1 MLTLPPF
8 KSTKDISAIQDLY
21 FKIADYVPDNK
32 VSDIILPPFKTN
44 TKIFHEILLKLNTLN
59 DLDSDK
65 FFRITAAETKEQIIK
80 RTERTQSGN
89 YRILVIQDIKKD
101 EPLLNDLRD
110 LQERNTP
117 LQGLEELLKRENN
130 AEIVA
135 YKIKTNIVI
144 GSTKQLTT
152 KQWLIIY
159 ILQYQIFRSQ
169 YTTPMERYAKLLDA
183 LIDENIEKANQYID
197 EILADKYITDN
208 YAEKLG
214 NVFKYNKEQ
223 RLDNIKSQIDYTRTT
238 LQNLVE
244 QYNERQRDLENQL
257 ENYERIKNENKKVP
271 AINIG
276 RHIIE
281 NKNITRAQQF
291 TDHIQLTYLTPLI
304 NFNEDAAEDAA
315 VKRSQFAKDIINTM
329 INGKYTLYTECVI
342 DIYEDM
348 SIQAQRS
355 AATYHQFIGQPHLD
369 NYACYGDHID
379 YINQFADNFNI
390 IGLIDQVTEMAMNMN
405 FRDGVVTDQLMGILS
420 THQDMKTWKNNE
432 TGEYVS
438 TREIMEE
445 LYGKTETDTGRD

>member
-8 KSTKDISAIQDLY
+8 KSAKDISAIQDLY
-21 FKIADYVPDNK
+21 FKIADYIPNNK
-32 VSDIILPPFKTN
+32 VSNVIASPFKTN

-59 DLDSDK
+59 DLDSDRR
-65 FFRITAAETKEQIIK
+65 FRITTAETKEKIIK
-80 RTERTQSGN
+80 RTETTQADN
-89 YRILVIQDIKKD
+89 YRILAIQDIKD
-101 EPLLNDLRD
+101 ESLLNDVRD

-135 YKIKTNIVI
+135 YKVKSNLVI

-159 ILQYQIFRSQ
+159 RLQYQIFRSQ
-169 YTTPMERYAKLLDA
+169 YTTPMARYAELLDA

-197 EILADKYITDN
+197 EILADKSITDN

-223 RLDNIKSQIDYTRTT
+223 RLDNIKSQIDYIRTT

-291 TDHIQLTYLTPLI
+291 NDHIQLTYLTPLI

-342 DIYEDM
+342 VIYEDM

>member
-8 KSTKDISAIQDLY
+8 KSAKDISAIQELY
-21 FKIADYVPDNK
+21 FKIADYIPDNK
-32 VSDIILPPFKTN
+32 ISNIIASPFKTN

-59 DLDSDK
+59 DLDSDRR
-65 FFRITAAETKEQIIK
+65 FRITTAETKEKIIR
-80 RTERTQSGN
+80 RTETTLADN
-89 YRILVIQDIKKD
+89 YRILAIQDIKD
-101 EPLLNDLRD
+101 ESLLNDVRD

-117 LQGLEELLKRENN
+117 LQGLEELLKKENN

-135 YKIKTNIVI
+135 YKVKSNLVI

-159 ILQYQIFRSQ
+159 RLQYQIFRSQ
-169 YTTPMERYAKLLDA
+169 YTTPMARYAELLDA

-197 EILADKYITDN
+197 EILADKSITNN

-271 AINIG
+271 AIDIG

-342 DIYEDM
+342 VIYEDM

>member
-8 KSTKDISAIQDLY
+8 KSAKDISAIQDLY
-21 FKIADYVPDNK
+21 FKIADYIPDNK

-59 DLDSDK
+59 DLDSDRR
-65 FFRITAAETKEQIIK
+65 FRITTAETKEKIIR
-80 RTERTQSGN
+80 RTETTLADN
-89 YRILVIQDIKKD
+89 YRILAIQDIKD
-101 EPLLNDLRD
+101 ESLLNDVRD

-135 YKIKTNIVI
+135 YKVKSNLVI

-159 ILQYQIFRSQ
+159 RLQYQIFRSQ
-169 YTTPMERYAKLLDA
+169 YTTPMARYAELLDA

-197 EILADKYITDN
+197 EILADKSITDN

-257 ENYERIKNENKKVP
+257 KNYERIKNENKKVP

-315 VKRSQFAKDIINTM
+315 VKRSQFAKDVINTM

-342 DIYEDM
+342 VIYEDM

>member
-8 KSTKDISAIQDLY
+8 KSAKDISAIQDLY
-21 FKIADYVPDNK
+21 FKIADYIPDNK

-59 DLDSDK
+59 DLDSDRR
-65 FFRITAAETKEQIIK
+65 FRITTAETKEKIIK
-80 RTERTQSGN
+80 RTETTQADN
-89 YRILVIQDIKKD
+89 YRILAIQDIKD
-101 EPLLNDLRD
+101 ESLLNDIRD

-130 AEIVA
+130 AEVIA
-135 YKIKTNIVI
+135 YKVNSNLVI

-159 ILQYQIFRSQ
+159 RLQYQIFRSQ
-169 YTTPMERYAKLLDA
+169 YTTPMERYAELLDA

-197 EILADKYITDN
+197 EVLADKTITDN

-271 AINIG
+271 AIDIG

-315 VKRSQFAKDIINTM
+315 VKRSQFAKDVINTM

-342 DIYEDM
+342 VIYEDM

>member
-8 KSTKDISAIQDLY
+8 KSAKDISAIQDLY
-21 FKIADYVPDNK
+21 FKIADYIPDNK
-32 VSDIILPPFKTN
+32 VSNIIASPFKTN

-59 DLDSDK
+59 DLDSDRH
-65 FFRITAAETKEQIIK
+65 FRITTAETKEKIIR
-80 RTERTQSGN
+80 RTETTLADN
-89 YRILVIQDIKKD
+89 YRILAIQDIKD
-101 EPLLNDLRD
+101 ESLLNDVRD

-135 YKIKTNIVI
+135 YKVKSNLVI

-159 ILQYQIFRSQ
+159 RLQYQIFRSQ
-169 YTTPMERYAKLLDA
+169 YTTPMARYAELLDA

-197 EILADKYITDN
+197 EILADKSITDN

-291 TDHIQLTYLTPLI
+291 NDHIQLTYLTPLI

-315 VKRSQFAKDIINTM
+315 VKRSQFAKDVINTM

-342 DIYEDM
+342 VIYEDM

>member
-8 KSTKDISAIQDLY
+8 KSAKDISAIQDLY
-21 FKIADYVPDNK
+21 FKIADYIPDNK
-32 VSDIILPPFKTN
+32 VSNIIASPFKTN

-59 DLDSDK
+59 DLDSDRR
-65 FFRITAAETKEQIIK
+65 FRITTAETKEKIIR
-80 RTERTQSGN
+80 RTETTQTDN
-89 YRILVIQDIKKD
+89 YRILAIQDIKD
-101 EPLLNDLRD
+101 EALLNDIRD

-130 AEIVA
+130 AEVIA
-135 YKIKTNIVI
+135 YKVKNNLVI

-159 ILQYQIFRSQ
+159 RLQYQIFRSQ
-169 YTTPMERYAKLLDA
+169 YTTPMERYAELLDA

-197 EILADKYITDN
+197 EILADKSITDN

-291 TDHIQLTYLTPLI
+291 NDHIQLTYLTPLI

-315 VKRSQFAKDIINTM
+315 VKRSQFAKDVINTM

-342 DIYEDM
+342 VIYEDM
-348 SIQAQRS
+348 SIQAQRN

-420 THQDMKTWKNNE
+420 THQDIKTWKNNE

>member
-8 KSTKDISAIQDLY
+8 KNSTEANEMYNLY
-21 FKIADYVPDNK
+21 LKIADYVPDNK
-32 VSDIILPPFKTN
+32 ISTIMLSPFKTN
-44 TKIFHEILLKLNTLN
+44 EKVFHEVLLKLNTLN

-65 FFRITAAETKEQIIK
+65 QFRISAAETKEQIIK
-80 RTERTQSGN
+80 RTETITNDN
-89 YRILVIQDIKKD
+89 YRILPIQNIKD
-101 EPLLNDLRD
+101 ESLLNDIRD
-110 LQERNTP
+110 LQERNTH

-135 YKIKTNIVI
+135 YKVKTNLVI
-144 GSTKQLTT
+144 GSTKKLTT

-159 ILQYQIFRSQ
+159 RLQYQIFRSQ
-169 YTTPMERYAKLLDA
+169 YTTPMTRYAELLDT

-197 EILADKYITDN
+197 EILADKTITNN

-214 NVFKYNKEQ
+214 SVFKYNKEQ
-223 RLDNIKSQIDYTRTT
+223 RLEKIKSQIDYTRNT

-257 ENYERIKNENKKVP
+257 ENYERVKNENNRVP
-271 AINIG
+271 ALDIG

-281 NKNITRAQQF
+281 NLNITRAQQF
-291 TDHIQLTYLTPLI
+291 TDYIQLTYLTPLI

-315 VKRSQFAKDIINTM
+315 VKRSQFAKDVINTM

-342 DIYEDM
+342 VIYEDM
-348 SIQAQRS
+348 SIQAQKN

-390 IGLIDQVTEMAMNMN
+390 IGLIDQITEMAMNMN
-405 FRDGVVTDQLMGILS
+405 FRDGVVTDQLMGVLS

>member
-8 KSTKDISAIQDLY
+8 KSAKDISAIQDLY
-21 FKIADYVPDNK
+21 FKIANYVPDNK
-32 VSDIILPPFKTN
+32 VSDIILAPFKTN

-59 DLDSDK
+59 DLDSNRL
-65 FFRITAAETKEQIIK
+65 FRITTAETKEKIIR
-80 RTERTQSGN
+80 RTETTQADN
-89 YRILVIQDIKKD
+89 YRILAIQDIKD
-101 EPLLNDLRD
+101 EALLNDIRD

-130 AEIVA
+130 AEIIA
-135 YKIKTNIVI
+135 YKVKTNIVI

-159 ILQYQIFRSQ
+159 RLQYQIFRSQ
-169 YTTPMERYAKLLDA
+169 YTTPMERYAELLDA

-197 EILADKYITDN
+197 EILADKSITDN

-257 ENYERIKNENKKVP
+257 TNYERIKNENKKVP
-271 AINIG
+271 AIDIG

-315 VKRSQFAKDIINTM
+315 VKRSQFAKDVINTM

-342 DIYEDM
+342 VIYEDM
-348 SIQAQRS
+348 SIQALRS

-420 THQDMKTWKNNE
+420 THQDIKTWKNNE

>member
-8 KSTKDISAIQDLY
+8 KSAKDISAIQDLY
-21 FKIADYVPDNK
+21 FKIADYIPDNK

-59 DLDSDK
+59 DLDSDRR
-65 FFRITAAETKEQIIK
+65 FRITTAETKEKIIR
-80 RTERTQSGN
+80 RTETTQADN
-89 YRILVIQDIKKD
+89 YRILAIQDIKD
-101 EPLLNDLRD
+101 ESLLNDVRD

-130 AEIVA
+130 AEVIA
-135 YKIKTNIVI
+135 YKVKTNIVI

-159 ILQYQIFRSQ
+159 RLQYQIFRSQ
-169 YTTPMERYAKLLDA
+169 YTTPMERYAELLDA

-197 EILADKYITDN
+197 EILADKSITDN

-257 ENYERIKNENKKVP
+257 KNYERIKNENKKVP
-271 AINIG
+271 AIEIG

-291 TDHIQLTYLTPLI
+291 NDHIQLTYLTPLI

-315 VKRSQFAKDIINTM
+315 VKRSQFAKDVINTM

-342 DIYEDM
+342 VIYEDM

>member
-1 MLTLPPF
+1 
-8 KSTKDISAIQDLY
+8 
-21 FKIADYVPDNK
+21 
-32 VSDIILPPFKTN
+32 
-44 TKIFHEILLKLNTLN
+44 
-59 DLDSDK
+59 
-65 FFRITAAETKEQIIK
+65 
-80 RTERTQSGN
+80 
-89 YRILVIQDIKKD
+89 
-101 EPLLNDLRD
+101 
-110 LQERNTP
+110 
-117 LQGLEELLKRENN
+117 
-130 AEIVA
+130 
-135 YKIKTNIVI
+135 
-144 GSTKQLTT
+144 
-152 KQWLIIY
+152 
-159 ILQYQIFRSQ
+159 
-169 YTTPMERYAKLLDA
+169 MERYAELLDA

-197 EILADKYITDN
+197 EILADKSITDN

-223 RLDNIKSQIDYTRTT
+223 RLDNIKAQIDYTRTT

-257 ENYERIKNENKKVP
+257 ENYERIKNENNRVP
-271 AINIG
+271 ALDIG

-315 VKRSQFAKDIINTM
+315 VKRSQFAKDVINTM

-342 DIYEDM
+342 VIYEDL

-445 LYGKTETDTGRD
+445 LYGKTETNTGRD

>member
-8 KSTKDISAIQDLY
+8 KNSTEANEMYNLY
-21 FKIADYVPDNK
+21 LKIADYVPDNK
-32 VSDIILPPFKTN
+32 VSNIMLSPFKTN
-44 TKIFHEILLKLNTLN
+44 EKIFHELLLKLNTLN

-65 FFRITAAETKEQIIK
+65 QFRISAAETKEQIVK
-80 RTERTQSGN
+80 RTETTINDN
-89 YRILVIQDIKKD
+89 YRILPIQNIKD
-101 EPLLNDLRD
+101 ESLLNDLRS
-110 LQERNTP
+110 LQERNTH
-117 LQGLEELLKRENN
+117 LHGLEELLKRENN
-130 AEIVA
+130 AEIIA
-135 YKIKTNIVI
+135 YKVKTNIVI
-144 GSTKQLTT
+144 GSTKKLTT

-159 ILQYQIFRSQ
+159 RLQYQIFRSQ
-169 YTTPMERYAKLLDA
+169 YTTPMTRYSELLDA
-183 LIDENIEKANQYID
+183 LIDENIEKANQYIN
-197 EILADKYITDN
+197 EILADKSITDN

-214 NVFKYNKEQ
+214 SVFKYNKEQ
-223 RLDNIKSQIDYTRTT
+223 RLENIKSQIDYTRTT

-257 ENYERIKNENKKVP
+257 ENYERVKNDNNRVP
-271 AINIG
+271 ALDIG

-291 TDHIQLTYLTPLI
+291 TDYIQLTYLTPLI

-315 VKRSQFAKDIINTM
+315 VKRSQFAKDVINTM

-342 DIYEDM
+342 VIYEDL

-390 IGLIDQVTEMAMNMN
+390 VGLIDQITEMAMNMN
-405 FRDGVVTDQLMGILS
+405 FRDGVVTDQLMGTLS

>member
-8 KSTKDISAIQDLY
+8 KNSTEANEMYDLY
-21 FKIADYVPDNK
+21 LKIADYVPDNK
-32 VSDIILPPFKTN
+32 ISNIILSPFKTN
-44 TKIFHEILLKLNTLN
+44 EKIFHEVLLKLNSLN

-65 FFRITAAETKEQIIK
+65 QFRITAAETKEQIIK
-80 RTERTQSGN
+80 RTETITNDN
-89 YRILVIQDIKKD
+89 YRILPIQNIKD
-101 EPLLNDLRD
+101 ESLLNDIRD
-110 LQERNTP
+110 LQERNTH

-130 AEIVA
+130 AEIIA
-135 YKIKTNIVI
+135 YKVKTNLVI
-144 GSTKQLTT
+144 GSTKKLTT

-159 ILQYQIFRSQ
+159 RLQYQIFRSQ
-169 YTTPMERYAKLLDA
+169 YTTPITRYAELLDA
-183 LIDENIEKANQYID
+183 LIEEDIEKANQYIE
-197 EILADKYITDN
+197 EILADKSITDN

-214 NVFKYNKEQ
+214 SVFKYNKEQ
-223 RLDNIKSQIDYTRTT
+223 RLEKIKSQIDYTRTT

-257 ENYERIKNENKKVP
+257 TNYERIKNENNKVP
-271 AINIG
+271 ALDIG

-281 NKNITRAQQF
+281 NLNITRAQQF

-315 VKRSQFAKDIINTM
+315 VKRSQFAKDVINTM

-390 IGLIDQVTEMAMNMN
+390 IGLIDQITEMAMNMN
-405 FRDGVVTDQLMGILS
+405 FRDGVVTDQLIGILS
-420 THQDMKTWKNNE
+420 THQDLKTWINNE

>member
-8 KSTKDISAIQDLY
+8 KSAKDISAIQDLY
-21 FKIADYVPDNK
+21 FKIADYIPDNK
-32 VSDIILPPFKTN
+32 ISNIILPPFKPN

-59 DLDSDK
+59 DLDSNRQ
-65 FFRITAAETKEQIIK
+65 FRITTAETKEKIIR
-80 RTERTQSGN
+80 RTETTQADN
-89 YRILVIQDIKKD
+89 YRILAIQDIKD
-101 EPLLNDLRD
+101 ESLLNDVRD

-117 LQGLEELLKRENN
+117 LQGLEELLKKENN
-130 AEIVA
+130 AEVIA
-135 YKIKTNIVI
+135 YKVKNNIVI
-144 GSTKQLTT
+144 GSTKQITT

-159 ILQYQIFRSQ
+159 RLQYQIFRSQ
-169 YTTPMERYAKLLDA
+169 YTTPMTRYAELLDA
-183 LIDENIEKANQYID
+183 LIDENIEKANQYIN
-197 EILADKYITDN
+197 EVLADKSITDN

-214 NVFKYNKEQ
+214 SVFKYNKEQ
-223 RLDNIKSQIDYTRTT
+223 RLENIKSQIDYTRTT

-257 ENYERIKNENKKVP
+257 VNYERIKNENNRVP
-271 AINIG
+271 ALDIG

-281 NKNITRAQQF
+281 NLNITRAQQF
-291 TDHIQLTYLTPLI
+291 NDHIQLTYLTPLI

-315 VKRSQFAKDIINTM
+315 VKRSQFAKDVINTM

-390 IGLIDQVTEMAMNMN
+390 VGLIDQVTEMAMNMN

-420 THQDMKTWKNNE
+420 THQDIKTWKNNE

>member
-8 KSTKDISAIQDLY
+8 KSAKDISAIQDLY
-21 FKIADYVPDNK
+21 FKIADYIPDNK

-59 DLDSDK
+59 DLDSDRR
-65 FFRITAAETKEQIIK
+65 FRITTAETKEKIIR
-80 RTERTQSGN
+80 RTETTQADN
-89 YRILVIQDIKKD
+89 YRILAIQDIKD
-101 EPLLNDLRD
+101 ESLLNDVRD

-130 AEIVA
+130 AEVIA
-135 YKIKTNIVI
+135 YKVKTNIVI

-159 ILQYQIFRSQ
+159 RLQYQIFRSQ
-169 YTTPMERYAKLLDA
+169 YTTPMERYAELLDA

-197 EILADKYITDN
+197 EILADKSITDN

-223 RLDNIKSQIDYTRTT
+223 RLDNIKAQIDYTRTT

-271 AINIG
+271 AIDIG

-291 TDHIQLTYLTPLI
+291 NDHIQLTYLTPLI

-329 INGKYTLYTECVI
+329 INDKYTLYTECVI
-342 DIYEDM
+342 VIYEDM

-420 THQDMKTWKNNE
+420 THQDIKTWKNNE

>member
-8 KSTKDISAIQDLY
+8 KSAKDISAIQDLY
-21 FKIADYVPDNK
+21 FKIADYIPDNK

-59 DLDSDK
+59 DLDSDRR
-65 FFRITAAETKEQIIK
+65 FRITTAETKEKIIR
-80 RTERTQSGN
+80 RTETTLADN
-89 YRILVIQDIKKD
+89 YRILAIQDIKD
-101 EPLLNDLRD
+101 ESLLNDVRD

-135 YKIKTNIVI
+135 YKIKNNLVI

-159 ILQYQIFRSQ
+159 RLQYQIFRSQ
-169 YTTPMERYAKLLDA
+169 YTTPMARYAELLDA

-197 EILADKYITDN
+197 EILADKSITDN

-271 AINIG
+271 AIDIG

-281 NKNITRAQQF
+281 NLNITRAQQF
-291 TDHIQLTYLTPLI
+291 NDHIQLTYLTPLI

-315 VKRSQFAKDIINTM
+315 VKRSQFAKDVINTM

-342 DIYEDM
+342 VIYEDM

>member
-8 KSTKDISAIQDLY
+8 KSAKDISAIQDLY
-21 FKIADYVPDNK
+21 FKIADYIPDNK
-32 VSDIILPPFKTN
+32 VSNIIASPFKTN

-59 DLDSDK
+59 DLDSDRH
-65 FFRITAAETKEQIIK
+65 FRITTAETKEKIIR
-80 RTERTQSGN
+80 RTETTLADN
-89 YRILVIQDIKKD
+89 YRILAIQDIKD
-101 EPLLNDLRD
+101 ESLLNDVRD

-135 YKIKTNIVI
+135 YKVKNNLVI

-159 ILQYQIFRSQ
+159 RLQYQIFRSQ
-169 YTTPMERYAKLLDA
+169 YTTPMTRYAELLDA

-197 EILADKYITDN
+197 EILADKSITDN

-271 AINIG
+271 AIDIG

-281 NKNITRAQQF
+281 NLNITRAQQF
-291 TDHIQLTYLTPLI
+291 TDYIQLTYLTPLI

-315 VKRSQFAKDIINTM
+315 VKRSQFAKDVINTM

-342 DIYEDM
+342 VIYEDM
-348 SIQAQRS
+348 SIQAQRN

-420 THQDMKTWKNNE
+420 THQDIKTWKNNE

>member
-8 KSTKDISAIQDLY
+8 KNSKDINEMYDLY
-21 FKIADYVPDNK
+21 LKIADHVPDNK
-32 VSDIILPPFKTN
+32 ISTIMLSPFKTN
-44 TKIFHEILLKLNTLN
+44 EKIFHEILLKLNTLN

-65 FFRITAAETKEQIIK
+65 QFRISAAETKEQIIK
-80 RTERTQSGN
+80 RTETITNDN
-89 YRILVIQDIKKD
+89 YRILPIQNIKD
-101 EPLLNDLRD
+101 ESLLNDIRD
-110 LQERNTP
+110 LQERNTH

-135 YKIKTNIVI
+135 YKVKTNLVI
-144 GSTKQLTT
+144 GSTKKLTT

-159 ILQYQIFRSQ
+159 RLQYQIFRSQ
-169 YTTPMERYAKLLDA
+169 YTTPMTRYAELLDA

-197 EILADKYITDN
+197 EVLADKTITDN

-214 NVFKYNKEQ
+214 SVFKYNKEQ
-223 RLDNIKSQIDYTRTT
+223 RLDKIKSQIDYTRNT

-257 ENYERIKNENKKVP
+257 KNYERIKNENKKVP
-271 AINIG
+271 ALDIG

-281 NKNITRAQQF
+281 NLNITRAQQF

-315 VKRSQFAKDIINTM
+315 VKRSQFAKDVINTM

-342 DIYEDM
+342 VIYEDM
-348 SIQAQRS
+348 SIQAQKS

-390 IGLIDQVTEMAMNMN
+390 IGLIDQITEMAMNMN

>member
-8 KSTKDISAIQDLY
+8 KSAKDISAIQDLY
-21 FKIADYVPDNK
+21 FKIADYIPNNK
-32 VSDIILPPFKTN
+32 VSNIIASPFKTN

-59 DLDSDK
+59 DLDSDRH
-65 FFRITAAETKEQIIK
+65 FRITTAETKEKIIR
-80 RTERTQSGN
+80 RTETTLADN
-89 YRILVIQDIKKD
+89 YRILAIQDIKD
-101 EPLLNDLRD
+101 ESLLNDVRD
-110 LQERNTP
+110 LQEQNTP

-135 YKIKTNIVI
+135 YKVKSNLVI

-159 ILQYQIFRSQ
+159 RLQYQIFRSQ
-169 YTTPMERYAKLLDA
+169 YTTPMARYAELLDA

-197 EILADKYITDN
+197 EILADKSITDN

-291 TDHIQLTYLTPLI
+291 NDHIQLTYLTPLI

-315 VKRSQFAKDIINTM
+315 VKRSQFAKDVINTM

-342 DIYEDM
+342 VIYEDM

>member
-8 KSTKDISAIQDLY
+8 KSAKNISEIQDLY
-21 FKIADYVPDNK
+21 FKIADYIPDNK
-32 VSDIILPPFKTN
+32 ISNIIASPFKTN

-59 DLDSDK
+59 DLDSDRR
-65 FFRITAAETKEQIIK
+65 FRITTAETKEQIIK
-80 RTERTQSGN
+80 RTETTQADN
-89 YRILVIQDIKKD
+89 FRILAIQDIED
-101 EPLLNDLRD
+101 ESLLNDVKD

-117 LQGLEELLKRENN
+117 LQGLEEVLKKENN
-130 AEIVA
+130 AEIIA
-135 YKIKTNIVI
+135 YKVKSNIVI
-144 GSTKQLTT
+144 GSSKLLTT

-159 ILQYQIFRSQ
+159 RLQYQIFRSQ
-169 YTTPMERYAKLLDA
+169 YTTPMTRYAELLDA
-183 LIDENIEKANQYID
+183 LIDENIEKANKYID
-197 EILADKYITDN
+197 EILADKTITDN

-214 NVFKYNKEQ
+214 SVFKYNKEQ
-223 RLDNIKSQIDYTRTT
+223 RLENIKSQIDYVKTT

-244 QYNERQRDLENQL
+244 QYNERQRDLENYL
-257 ENYERIKNENKKVP
+257 GTYERIKNENKRVP
-271 AINIG
+271 ALDIG

-281 NKNITRAQQF
+281 NKNITRVQQF

-315 VKRSQFAKDIINTM
+315 VKRSQFAKDVINTM

-342 DIYEDM
+342 VIHEDM
-348 SIQAQRS
+348 SIQAQKS
-355 AATYHQFIGQPHLD
+355 AATYNQFIGQPHLD

-445 LYGKTETDTGRD
+445 LYGKTETNTGRG

>member
-8 KSTKDISAIQDLY
+8 KSAKDISAIQDLY
-21 FKIADYVPDNK
+21 FKIADYIPDNK

-59 DLDSDK
+59 DLDSDRR
-65 FFRITAAETKEQIIK
+65 FRITTAETKEKIIR
-80 RTERTQSGN
+80 RTETTQADN
-89 YRILVIQDIKKD
+89 YRILAIQDIKD
-101 EPLLNDLRD
+101 ESLLNDVRD

-130 AEIVA
+130 AEVIA
-135 YKIKTNIVI
+135 YKVKTNIVI

-159 ILQYQIFRSQ
+159 RLQYQIFRSQ
-169 YTTPMERYAKLLDA
+169 YTTPMERYAELLDA

-197 EILADKYITDN
+197 EILADKSITDN

-223 RLDNIKSQIDYTRTT
+223 RLDNIKSQIDYTRTA

-257 ENYERIKNENKKVP
+257 ENYERVKNENKKVP
-271 AINIG
+271 AIDIG

-342 DIYEDM
+342 VIYEDM

>member
-8 KSTKDISAIQDLY
+8 KSAKDISAIQDLY
-21 FKIADYVPDNK
+21 FKIANYVPDNK
-32 VSDIILPPFKTN
+32 VSDIILAPFKTN

-59 DLDSDK
+59 DLDSNRL
-65 FFRITAAETKEQIIK
+65 FRITTAETKEKIIR
-80 RTERTQSGN
+80 RTETTQADN
-89 YRILVIQDIKKD
+89 YRILAIQDIKD
-101 EPLLNDLRD
+101 EALLNDIRD

-130 AEIVA
+130 AEVIA
-135 YKIKTNIVI
+135 YKVKTNIVI

-159 ILQYQIFRSQ
+159 RLQYQIFRSQ
-169 YTTPMERYAKLLDA
+169 YTTPMERYAELLDA

-197 EILADKYITDN
+197 EVLADKTITDN

-257 ENYERIKNENKKVP
+257 ENYERVKNENKKVP
-271 AINIG
+271 AIDIG

-315 VKRSQFAKDIINTM
+315 VKRSQFAKDVINTM

-348 SIQAQRS
+348 SIQALRS

-420 THQDMKTWKNNE
+420 THQDIKTWKNNE

>member
-8 KSTKDISAIQDLY
+8 KSAKDISAIQDLY
-21 FKIADYVPDNK
+21 FKIADYIPANK
-32 VSDIILPPFKTN
+32 VSNIIASPFKTN
-44 TKIFHEILLKLNTLN
+44 TKIFHEILLKLSTLN
-59 DLDSDK
+59 DLDSDRH
-65 FFRITAAETKEQIIK
+65 FRITTAETKEKIIR
-80 RTERTQSGN
+80 RTETTQADN
-89 YRILVIQDIKKD
+89 FRILAIQDIKD
-101 EPLLNDLRD
+101 ESLLNDVRD
-110 LQERNTP
+110 LQERNTS

-135 YKIKTNIVI
+135 YKVKTNIVI

-159 ILQYQIFRSQ
+159 RLQYQIFRSQ
-169 YTTPMERYAKLLDA
+169 YTTPMTRYAELLDA

-197 EILADKYITDN
+197 EILADKSITDN

-244 QYNERQRDLENQL
+244 QYNEKQRDLENQL
-257 ENYERIKNENKKVP
+257 ENYERIKNDSKRVP
-271 AINIG
+271 ALDIG

-315 VKRSQFAKDIINTM
+315 VKRSQFAKDVINTM

-342 DIYEDM
+342 VIYEDM
-348 SIQAQRS
+348 FIQAQRS
-355 AATYHQFIGQPHLD
+355 ATTYHQFIGQPHLD

-405 FRDGVVTDQLMGILS
+405 FRDGVVTDQLMGTLS

>member
-8 KSTKDISAIQDLY
+8 KSAKDISAIQDLY
-21 FKIADYVPDNK
+21 FKIADYIPNNK
-32 VSDIILPPFKTN
+32 VSNIILAPFKTN

-59 DLDSDK
+59 DLDSDRH
-65 FFRITAAETKEQIIK
+65 FRITTAETKEKIIK
-80 RTERTQSGN
+80 RTETTQADN
-89 YRILVIQDIKKD
+89 YRILAIQDIKD
-101 EPLLNDLRD
+101 ESLLNDVRD

-117 LQGLEELLKRENN
+117 LQGLEELLKKENN
-130 AEIVA
+130 AEIIA
-135 YKIKTNIVI
+135 YKIKNNIVI
-144 GSTKQLTT
+144 GSTKHITT
-152 KQWLIIY
+152 KQWLIVY
-159 ILQYQIFRSQ
+159 RLQYQIFKSQ
-169 YTTPMERYAKLLDA
+169 YTTPMERYANLLDA
-183 LIDENIEKANQYID
+183 LIDENIEKANQYIN
-197 EILADKYITDN
+197 EILADKSITDN

-276 RHIIE
+276 RHILE
-281 NKNITRAQQF
+281 NLNITRAQQF

-315 VKRSQFAKDIINTM
+315 VKRSQFAKDVINTM

-342 DIYEDM
+342 VIYEDM

-445 LYGKTETDTGRD
+445 LYGKTETDTGRN

>member
-8 KSTKDISAIQDLY
+8 KSAKDISAIQDLY
-21 FKIADYVPDNK
+21 FKIADYIPDNK

-59 DLDSDK
+59 DLDSDRR
-65 FFRITAAETKEQIIK
+65 FRITTAETKEKIIR
-80 RTERTQSGN
+80 RTETTQANN
-89 YRILVIQDIKKD
+89 YRILAIQDIKD
-101 EPLLNDLRD
+101 ESLLNDVKD

-130 AEIVA
+130 AEVIA
-135 YKIKTNIVI
+135 YKVKTNIVI

-159 ILQYQIFRSQ
+159 RLQYQIFRSQ
-169 YTTPMERYAKLLDA
+169 YTTPMERYAELLDA

-197 EILADKYITDN
+197 EILADKSITDN

-223 RLDNIKSQIDYTRTT
+223 RLDNIKSQIAHTRTT

-257 ENYERIKNENKKVP
+257 KNYERIKNENKKVP
-271 AINIG
+271 AIDIG

-315 VKRSQFAKDIINTM
+315 VKRSQFAKDVINTM

-342 DIYEDM
+342 VIYEDM
-348 SIQAQRS
+348 SIQAQRN